1 MDHFKEIWYN
11 EYLLSLRDSYKDLH
25 DDKFENQVKVGDIVL
40 LKNMQPDVVKK
51 RQHWSLARV
60 LELMY
65 SSDWKV
71 RPIKLLKRTA
81 DYITRPRLP
90 ELHPIK
96 HLYPLE
102 LNVTHQH
109 QVDAPRDNEYEE
121 LASQDIEPDLD
132 FSASLDEDEQR
143 QLESNDIVSDSE
155 PSFAAAA
162 QTSYNAAPFSKE
174 TEPLHVEPIR
184 YSSRG
189 RRLIPRTGYEN
200 CLLY

>member
-1 MDHFKEIWYN
+1 MDNFKEIWFN
-11 EYLLSLRDSYKDLH
+11 EYLLSLRDSYRDLH

-65 SSDWKV
+65 SSDGKV
-71 RPIKLLKRTA
+71 RTVKLIKGSA
-81 DYITRPRLP
+81 DYLTRPRMP

-121 LASQDIEPDLD
+121 LASQDVAPDLD

-143 QLESNDIVSDSE
+143 QLESNDIVSD
-155 PSFAAAA
+155 AAAE
-162 QTSYNAAPFSKE
+162 TSYNAAPFCDESR
-174 TEPLHVEPIR
+174 PLHVEPIR
-184 YSSRG
+184 FSSRG